1 MNLSLETSLKLSQ
14 TLSPQMIQ
22 SLKLLQYSN
31 LQLEQVLRKELQENP
46 ILEESVSEDQETA
59 DNVDA
64 DENEP
69 EPEPAPEVNSE
80 SESEPDYAPAAAETV
95 RETPVAPEAPETPE
109 PADGKP
115 EERTS
120 AEASSE
126 SAPEGEVD
134 WGEFY
139 NDGFDL
145 GYRKTEEERVDE
157 IYEKVPMNTLTLEE
171 HLVKQLHEKKL
182 TPRQIEIGEVI
193 IGNIDDK
200 GFLVVDPASLAEK
213 FSVTTADVNEIRHL
227 IQHFDPLGVASLNL
241 QETLLIQLR
250 AHGEGGS
257 LMARILEQHFEL
269 LKKYN
274 IQEIARKMGLTVV
287 EVQQAVRE
295 IGKLEPN
302 PGTLY
307 SSGRPQTITP
317 ELLVT
322 KLENGEFAVTLNDG
336 NVPNIRVS
344 RGYLEMLRKERKRSP
359 EVKKYLSEKVNA
371 ANWLIRAIEQRKI
384 TMIKVMTAIVE
395 RQRVWFEKGP
405 PHLRPLI
412 LQEIADI
419 IHMHISTVCR
429 VTNDKYVQT
438 PYGIFELKYFFS
450 SSVDQEDGSE
460 VSTSRAKDILKELV
474 DQEEKKHPL
483 SDQHLAELLKEKGIQ
498 VARRT
503 IAKYREQLN
512 VLPARLRKEF

>member
-46 ILEESVSEDQETA
+46 ILEESMSEDQQTEEG
-59 DNVDA
+59 VDA
-64 DENEP
+64 ETGEP
-69 EPEPAPEVNSE
+69 EA
-80 SESEPDYAPAAAETV
+80 ESEPETAADNEDGPEPDFAQPSSETPAAIEAPA
-95 RETPVAPEAPETPE
+95 VAEAPEPR
-109 PADGKP
+109 P
-115 EERTS
+115 EETGP
-120 AEASSE
+120 AEGAGE
-126 SAPEGEVD
+126 NAAEGEVD
-134 WGEFY
+134 WGESY

-157 IYEKVPMNTLTLEE
+157 IYEKVPVNTLTLEE
-171 HLVKQLHEKKL
+171 HLIKQLHEKKL
-182 TPRQIEIGEVI
+182 SARQVEIGEFI

-200 GFLVVDPASLAEK
+200 GFLVLDPSAVAEK
-213 FSVTTADVNEIRHL
+213 FSATLAEVNEIRYL
-227 IQHFDPLGVASLNL
+227 IQHFDPLGVASLGL
-241 QETLLIQLR
+241 QDTLLVQLR
-250 AHGEGGS
+250 AKGAGGS

-274 IQEIARKMGLTVV
+274 IQEIARKLALPVA
-287 EVQQAVRE
+287 EIQQAVRE
-295 IGKLEPN
+295 IGKLEPS

-307 SSGRPQTITP
+307 SGGRPQTITP
-317 ELLVT
+317 ELIVT

-336 NVPNIRVS
+336 NVPSIRVS
-344 RGYLEMLRKERKRSP
+344 RAYIDLLRKERKRSP
-359 EVKKYLSEKVNA
+359 DVKKYLSEKVNA

-395 RQRVWFEKGP
+395 RQREWFEKGP

-450 SSVDQEDGSE
+450 SAVDQEDGSE

-474 DQEEKKHPL
+474 DQEDKKRPL
-483 SDQHLAELLKEKGIQ
+483 SDQRLAELLKAKGIE

-503 IAKYREQLN
+503 IAKYREQLS

>member
-1 MNLSLETSLKLSQ
+1 MNLSLETSLRLSQ

-46 ILEESVSEDQETA
+46 ILEETASEDQQTE

-64 DENEP
+64 TDAGDAAGPESAVEP
-69 EPEPAPEVNSE
+69 ESAAASDDG
-80 SESEPDYAPAAAETV
+80 ESEPDYAPPA
-95 RETPVAPEAPETPE
+95 PVTEGPAEAPAGEPS
-109 PADGKP
+109 PADTGN
-115 EERTS
+115 
-120 AEASSE
+120 E
-126 SAPEGEVD
+126 SAPEVD
-134 WGEFY
+134 WGESY

-145 GYRKTEEERVDE
+145 GYRRTDEERVDE
-157 IYEKVPMNTLTLEE
+157 IYEKIPINTLTLEE

-182 TPRQIEIGEVI
+182 SPGQIEIGEFL

-200 GFLVVDPASLAEK
+200 GFLVVDPASVAEK
-213 FSVTTADVNEIRHL
+213 FAVTTADVNEIRHL
-227 IQHFDPLGVASLNL
+227 IQHFDPLGVASLGL
-241 QETLLIQLR
+241 QETLLVQLR
-250 AHGEGGS
+250 ARGQAGS
-257 LMARILEQHFEL
+257 LMTRILEQHFEL

-274 IQEIARKMGLTVV
+274 IQEIARKTGLPVA
-287 EVQQAVRE
+287 EIQQAVRE
-295 IGKLEPN
+295 IGKLEPS

-307 SSGRPQTITP
+307 GGGRPQTITP

-336 NVPNIRVS
+336 NVPSIRVS
-344 RGYLEMLRKERKRSP
+344 RAYIDLLRKERKRSP
-359 EVKKYLSEKVNA
+359 DVKKYLSEKVNA
-371 ANWLIRAIEQRKI
+371 ANWLIRAIEQRKV

-395 RQRVWFEKGP
+395 RQRTWFEKGP

-450 SSVDQEDGSE
+450 SAVDQEDGSE
-460 VSTSRAKDILKELV
+460 VSTSRAKDLLKDLV
-474 DQEEKKHPL
+474 GQEDKKRPL
-483 SDQHLAELLKEKGIQ
+483 SDQRLTELLGEKAIQ

-503 IAKYREQLN
+503 VAKYREQLSI
-512 VLPARLRKEF
+512 LPARLRKEF